1 MFFSCKVSRR
11 IRLFITRKN
20 NYASCQNENT
30 NPPQRATNS
39 SNEARHECST
49 GILPVGQPG
58 VSPGESLFGRRD
70 ARRPHS
76 RDGSAA
82 AAGSMIYLDYNA
94 TTPLCDEAREAMLL
108 YLDRHFGNPSS
119 VHAAGREARA
129 AIDGARDKLAALLR
143 VEPHELIFTS
153 GGTESCNLAVLGLA
167 RCPSS
172 RGGHVISNKA
182 EHHAVLNALEY
193 LEKRKNFEVTWLN
206 VSRDGIVDLDQLAS
220 SIRSDTRLVSIMTAN
235 NETGVIQPMREI
247 SQICRDRGVLLHSD
261 MVQAFGKT
269 DVDVSLVDVASFAA
283 HKFYGPK
290 GTGFLC
296 LRAGLPIQ
304 PIMFGGAH
312 ENQRRPGTENVAGIA
327 GMAAAAEW
335 ILRDRETEQERRAGL
350 RDQLWRGIA
359 DVFPD
364 AQQNGDPTHRLANT
378 LNASFIGVDSET
390 MLMALDLEG
399 ICASS
404 GSACM
409 VGSVRAS
416 HVLLAMGLPME
427 RARSAIRLSLGEWT
441 TAEEIADAGDALDRI
456 AKRTKDAREYALA

>member
-1 MFFSCKVSRR
+1 
-11 IRLFITRKN
+11 
-20 NYASCQNENT
+20 
-30 NPPQRATNS
+30 
-39 SNEARHECST
+39 
-49 GILPVGQPG
+49 
-58 VSPGESLFGRRD
+58 
-70 ARRPHS
+70 
-76 RDGSAA
+76 
-82 AAGSMIYLDYNA
+82 MIYLDYNA
-94 TTPLCDEAREAMLL
+94 TTPLCDAAREAMLP
-108 YLDRHFGNPSS
+108 YLGRYFGNPSS

-129 AIDGARDKLAALLR
+129 AIDNARDKLGALLR
-143 VEPHELIFTS
+143 AKPGEIIFT
-153 GGTESCNLAVLGLA
+153 GGATESCNLAVLGLA
-167 RCPSS
+167 RSSSS
-172 RGGHVISNKA
+172 RGGHIISNKA
-182 EHHAVLNALEY
+182 EHHAVLHPLEH
-193 LEKRKNFEVTWLN
+193 LEQHEGFEVTWLN
-206 VSRDGIVDLDQLAS
+206 VSESGMVDLDQLAD
-220 SIRSDTRLVSIMTAN
+220 SIRPDTRLVSIMTAN

-335 ILRDRETEQERRAGL
+335 ILRDRETEQERRAQL
-350 RDQLWRGIA
+350 RDQLWRSIV

-427 RARSAIRLSLGEWT
+427 RARSAIRFSLGKWT
-441 TAEEIADAGDALDRI
+441 TAEEIAATGDALERI

>member
-1 MFFSCKVSRR
+1 
-11 IRLFITRKN
+11 
-20 NYASCQNENT
+20 
-30 NPPQRATNS
+30 
-39 SNEARHECST
+39 
-49 GILPVGQPG
+49 
-58 VSPGESLFGRRD
+58 
-70 ARRPHS
+70 
-76 RDGSAA
+76 
-82 AAGSMIYLDYNA
+82 MIYLDYNA
-94 TTPLCDEAREAMLL
+94 TTPLCDVAREAMLP
-108 YLDRHFGNPSS
+108 YLGRYFGNPSS

-129 AIDGARDKLAALLR
+129 AIDDARDKLGTLLR
-143 VEPHELIFTS
+143 AKPGEIIFT
-153 GGTESCNLAVLGLA
+153 GGATESCNLAVLGLA
-167 RCPSS
+167 RSSSS
-172 RGGHVISNKA
+172 RGGHIISNKA
-182 EHHAVLNALEY
+182 EHHAVLHPLEH
-193 LEKRKNFEVTWLN
+193 LEQHEGFEVTWLN
-206 VSRDGIVDLDQLAS
+206 VSESGMVDLDQLAD
-220 SIRSDTRLVSIMTAN
+220 SIRPDTRLVSIMTAN

-335 ILRDRETEQERRAGL
+335 ILRDRETEQERRTKL
-350 RDQLWRGIA
+350 RDQLWRSIV

-364 AQQNGDPTHRLANT
+364 AQQNGDPAHRLANT

-427 RARSAIRLSLGEWT
+427 RARSAVRLSLGKWT
-441 TAEEIADAGDALDRI
+441 TAEEIAATGDALDRI